1 MNLRNKFLLISLL
14 PAGVVLA
21 AVALLAAW
29 SVGGRMEE
37 EAKRRL
43 ATEVG
48 ILADVID
55 EANKDAVRVAQLMA
69 GVQEDYLFGRREESL
84 QMMRRVLET
93 YQRFIGAYFVYEP
106 NADGNDREWL
116 RRVGPNDPSTDAAG
130 RFLPYLFRDLSAGGK
145 ITLERAAALE
155 GLWYDGVKRKFLSGA
170 EERFL
175 ITEPYRYNEKNL
187 IIEQSSPIVIN
198 GQFKGIAGVDRG
210 LDYLDNFLLRLRPE
224 KTADLTLVSTGGRI
238 IASTHSQDFGFDLRT
253 VRLTDLWLDENGQ
266 LATDLFKVVKGHWEV
281 DEARLAREQGKR
293 LRRDLIDIMEQLLQG
308 AREHRVHEFQGVVT
322 GAEAFGASALVPTGN
337 WTLIMTVD
345 AGHVT
350 APVRAAMKWVAIPA
364 GLGLIL
370 VALVLI
376 WAANRIAF
384 RIGEVS
390 GLARRVADGDLTAEV
405 TIDCNDEVG
414 FLQRSIRDM
423 IGSLRALVERLK
435 RAAIGLLSTANEVAA
450 GSRQQEAVIN
460 EFSSSAAE
468 ITAAAKEISATSQ
481 ELLRTMNELNEVAG
495 KTASLA
501 DSGHAGLAGMAKTMA
516 GLTGATTGIST
527 RLAAISEKA
536 GNISAVVTTI
546 SKVAEQTNLLSLNAS
561 IEAEKA
567 GEYGRGFAVVAR
579 EIRRLADQTAAATVD
594 IEDMVK
600 EMQAAVS
607 SGVMEMDKFTDAVRR
622 GAGEIQQVGRQL
634 EEIIRQVQ
642 TLTGRFANV
651 AEGMR
656 SQSEGAQQISA
667 ALVSLTEG
675 VGQTAETVKSFH
687 RVAEKLQQA
696 VAELRDE
703 IGRFRV
709 AVTDDGK
716 DGGARQP

>member
-14 PAGVVLA
+14 PAGVILA
-21 AVALLAAW
+21 AVTGVAVL
-29 SVGGRMEE
+29 SVGGRMVD
-37 EAKRRL
+37 EAKHRL

-69 GVQEDYLFGRREESL
+69 GAQQDYLFGKRQESL
-84 QMMRRVLET
+84 KMMRRVLDT

-116 RRVGPNDPSTDAAG
+116 RRVGPDHPSTDETG

-145 ITLERAAALE
+145 VTLERAAALE
-155 GLWYDGVKRKFLSGA
+155 GLWYEGVKEKFLSGA
-170 EERFL
+170 AERFL
-175 ITEPYRYNEKNL
+175 ITEPYRYNEQNL
-187 IIEQSSPIVIN
+187 IIEQSSPIVID
-198 GQFKGIAGVDRG
+198 GEFKGIAGVDRG
-210 LDYLDNFLLRLRPE
+210 LDYLDEFLDRLRPE
-224 KTADLTLVSTGGRI
+224 ESANLTLVSAGGRI
-238 IASTHSQDFGFDLRT
+238 IASTLSRSFGFDLRT
-253 VRLTDLWLDENGQ
+253 VRVSDLWVDEEGR
-266 LATDLFKVVKGHWEV
+266 LATDILKVRNGRWEV
-281 DEARLAREQGKR
+281 DEALLARGR
-293 LRRDLIDIMEQLLQG
+293 DSRYRRDLIEIMDALMNR
-308 AREHRVHEFQGVVT
+308 ASEHRVYEFHAIST
-322 GAEAFGASALVPTGN
+322 GADAFGASAVVPTGN
-337 WTLIMTVD
+337 WRLILTVD
-345 AGHVT
+345 AERVT
-350 APVRAAMKWVAIPA
+350 APVNAAMRWVAVPA
-364 GLGLIL
+364 GLGLIVL
-370 VALVLI
+370 AVALI
-376 WAANRIAF
+376 WAANRMAF
-384 RIGEVS
+384 RIHEVA

-405 TIDCNDEVG
+405 KIDCNDEVG

-423 IGSLRALVERLK
+423 MRSLIGLVERLK
-435 RAAIGLLSTANEVAA
+435 RAAISLLSTANEVAA

-460 EFSSSAAE
+460 EFSSSAAQ

-516 GLTGATTGIST
+516 GLTGATSGIST
-527 RLAAISEKA
+527 RLATISEKA
-536 GNISAVVTTI
+536 GNISTVVTTI

-607 SGVMEMDKFTDAVRR
+607 SGVMEMDKFTEAVRR
-622 GAGEIQQVGRQL
+622 GASEVQQIGQQL

-642 TLTGRFANV
+642 TLTGRFGNV

-675 VGQTAETVKSFH
+675 VSQTAETVKSFH

-696 VAELRDE
+696 VSELRDE

-709 AVTDDGK
+709 AGET
-716 DGGARQP
+716 GARNGEAQSS